1 MVNNGSNLG
10 LTLSPLSG
18 VGGGLFPCLLP
29 DVYLPLLDAGDV
41 LLPCPWPGAGG
52 VLAVYPLPGVG
63 GVGMIVSCCFVGQ
76 ITTNLSKNFH
86 SFFLFQISPIARL
99 VVLTEGPFSK
109 RKMLIP
115 SGQQRFM
122 SVLNSDQDKERVEPP
137 NVPPKYCS
145 GKSLLLSCAGDP
157 KNWVR

>member
-1 MVNNGSNLG
+1 MEKGVLPWAWGLGCAAVAIGAGGLLVDNVCSLG

-86 SFFLFQISPIARL
+86 STFLLQNL
-99 VVLTEGPFSK
+99 
-109 RKMLIP
+109 
-115 SGQQRFM
+115 
-122 SVLNSDQDKERVEPP
+122 
-137 NVPPKYCS
+137 
-145 GKSLLLSCAGDP
+145 
-157 KNWVR
+157 